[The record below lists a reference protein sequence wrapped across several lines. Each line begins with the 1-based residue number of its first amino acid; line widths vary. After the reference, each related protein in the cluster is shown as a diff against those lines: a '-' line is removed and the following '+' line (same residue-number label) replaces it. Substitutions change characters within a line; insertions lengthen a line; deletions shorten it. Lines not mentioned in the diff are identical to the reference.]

1 MKKLYLTAV
10 LMLLASPVFA
20 EEVDIPLFEED
31 TPNLGRQ
38 SKPQDNIVLT
48 PDELPDVRVQLGS
61 NKIKPEQ
68 PRKAP
73 QATNAPT
80 DVNTEPEQ
88 PINRRPIQLG
98 ERMSKEQSDKM
109 SQQLSDEIQRYQ
121 EAQARQELEKAI
133 KEAQQKKEAAERAE
147 LAKTTTEKMP
157 DSLLDL
163 FGKTQDVRAFDV
175 SGFELGMTPAEV
187 VEVAQ
192 NQRYAI
198 VRVEHGIPLHRTSLY
213 EHRCRQA
220 QVHRP
225 NDLQSCII
233 EQAKEDE
240 VYYVSSMTL
249 EKPSTAEKMQILFSS
264 MATDNTA
271 YKIYYENE
279 GDNSLNFT
287 RKNLAKKIRRRDAFW
302 KLIYDTYGAPDDREN
317 MVWGDPQTAY
327 MRVAMQGSNYNA
339 YIILEDREPHDQD
352 YIDAT
357 EQKEDLRYKHPFT
370 FAADPDAEDE
380 D

>member
-1 MKKLYLTAV
+1 MKKLYLTAAI
-10 LMLLASPVFA
+10 MLLASPVFA

-38 SKPQDNIVLT
+38 AKPQDNIVLT
-48 PDELPDVRVQLGS
+48 PNELPDVRVQFETEKKRP
-61 NKIKPEQ
+61 NHAPEVS
-68 PRKAP
+68 KA
-73 QATNAPT
+73 AP
-80 DVNTEPEQ
+80 VQNIEPAQ

-98 ERMSKEQSDKM
+98 ERISKEQANKM
-109 SQQLSDEIQRYQ
+109 NQQLNDEIQRYQ

-133 KEAQQKKEAAERAE
+133 KEAQQKKEAAERSE
-147 LAKTTTEKMP
+147 LANAKPNEKMP
-157 DSLLDL
+157 ASLMDL

-187 VEVAQ
+187 IEVAQ
-192 NQRYAI
+192 DQKYAI

-213 EHRCRQA
+213 EHRCRLA

-225 NDLQSCII
+225 QELQSCII
-233 EQAKEDE
+233 DQAKEDE
-240 VYYVSSMTL
+240 VYYISSMTL

-264 MATDNTA
+264 MATDNTV

-317 MVWGDPQTAY
+317 MIWGDPQTAY

-339 YIILEDREPHDQD
+339 YIILEDHEPNDQD

-357 EQKEDLRYKHPFT
+357 DQKEDLHYKHTFT
-370 FAADPDAEDE
+370 FAADPDNEDE

>member
-121 EAQARQELEKAI
+121 EAQARQELE
-133 KEAQQKKEAAERAE
+133 
-147 LAKTTTEKMP
+147 
-157 DSLLDL
+157 
-163 FGKTQDVRAFDV
+163 
-175 SGFELGMTPAEV
+175 
-187 VEVAQ
+187 
-192 NQRYAI
+192 
-198 VRVEHGIPLHRTSLY
+198 
-213 EHRCRQA
+213 
-220 QVHRP
+220 
-225 NDLQSCII
+225 
-233 EQAKEDE
+233 
-240 VYYVSSMTL
+240 
-249 EKPSTAEKMQILFSS
+249 
-264 MATDNTA
+264 
-271 YKIYYENE
+271 
-279 GDNSLNFT
+279 
-287 RKNLAKKIRRRDAFW
+287 
-302 KLIYDTYGAPDDREN
+302 
-317 MVWGDPQTAY
+317 
-327 MRVAMQGSNYNA
+327 
-339 YIILEDREPHDQD
+339 
-352 YIDAT
+352 
-357 EQKEDLRYKHPFT
+357 
-370 FAADPDAEDE
+370 
-380 D
+380 